1 MEHKK
6 TAKATGDLIGNKI
19 DKLQYG
25 QRPQLRKL
33 RLTMVKLRKSQE
45 VPRKIIQKQLQMNM
59 KKKYLENDMYLQNE
73 NY

>member
-1 MEHKK
+1 MEYQK

-19 DKLQYG
+19 AKLQYG

-59 KKKYLENDMYLQNE
+59 KKKYLEKDIYLQNE